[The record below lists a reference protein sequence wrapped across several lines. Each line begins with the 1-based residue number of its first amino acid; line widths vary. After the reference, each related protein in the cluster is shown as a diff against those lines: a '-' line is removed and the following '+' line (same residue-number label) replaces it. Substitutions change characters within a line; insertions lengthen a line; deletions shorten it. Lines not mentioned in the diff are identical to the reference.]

1 MPETPITSSN
11 DAQLRTEIEDLK
23 RQLAEARHSGY
34 DSAGPPAQFWKPS
47 GITIV
52 ALVLA
57 IVILFFIAFL
67 AGYGPW
73 QKRNLTI
80 MAESHE
86 QARALPRVDVVRA
99 MRATS
104 DTGLKLPGNIQ
115 ALTEAPILAR
125 ADGYIQ
131 RRLVDIGDH
140 VHAGQTLAEIDVP
153 EIDEQVRQARA
164 TLDQARASV
173 DEAEANLEQGKS
185 DLELAKLSSDRWNA
199 LVGKGAVSKQEND
212 QYQTQYRSKI
222 AGVRALEKAVAAQR
236 NAVAADEANV
246 ARLEKLRGYRLVT
259 APFDGVI
266 TMRNVDTGAL
276 VNAGNTLLYRIAQSD
291 RLRIYLNVPQSYSSA
306 VRTGQTAIVT
316 VSNLPGR
323 QFTGQV
329 ARTSNSLDPATRT
342 LLTEVQLDNRAGV
355 LDPGMYA
362 DVVLESKRPSPPLV
376 IPANALVMR
385 NNGSE
390 VATIT
395 AGNTVRFR
403 KIQVDRDYGDRLDVT
418 GGLDEGDTVV
428 VNPGDAVTEGAKVEP
443 VPLKSTLQ

>member
-1 MPETPITSSN
+1 MPESPTTPGN
-11 DAQLRTEIEDLK
+11 DAELRNEIEELR
-23 RQLAEARHSGY
+23 RQLAEARQASKEP
-34 DSAGPPAQFWKPS
+34 AGPPAQFWKPS

-52 ALVLA
+52 ALALA
-57 IVILFFIAFL
+57 IAVLFFIAFL

-86 QARALPRVDVVRA
+86 QARAVPRVDVVRA
-99 MRATS
+99 MRSTS
-104 DTGLKLPGNIQ
+104 DTDLKLPGNIQ

-153 EIDEQVRQARA
+153 EIEEQVRQARA

-173 DEAEANLEQGKS
+173 DEAQANLEQGQS
-185 DLELAKLSSDRWNA
+185 DLELAKLSSDRWNS

-222 AGVRALEKAVAAQR
+222 AGVRALEKAVAGQR
-236 NAVAADEANV
+236 NAVTAAEANL

-276 VNAGNTLLYRIAQSD
+276 VNAGSTLLYRIAQSD
-291 RLRIYLNVPQSYSSA
+291 RLRIYLNVPQSYSSS
-306 VRTGQTAIVT
+306 VRPGQTAIVT

-323 QFTGQV
+323 QFKGQV

-355 LDPGMYA
+355 LEPGMYA
-362 DVVLESKRPSPPLV
+362 DVDLASKRPSPPLV
-376 IPANALVMR
+376 IPANALMMR
-385 NNGSE
+385 DNGSE
-390 VATIT
+390 VAVVTSNDI
-395 AGNTVRFR
+395 VQFK

-418 GGLDEGDTVV
+418 GGLDDGDTVV
-428 VNPGDAVTEGAKVEP
+428 VNPGDAIREGARVDP
-443 VPLKSTLQ
+443 VPVKTKF